1 MTVSMTAPA
10 AVETTVPREE
20 RQALP
25 RYDRPREELPIAPC
39 TESVACVPYAESDTA
54 IAASGLPEGARHLL
68 RGLLRLGTARVFPG
82 GGIGIEYGSLLKTT
96 ARPEYLAAHA
106 AEAAAHLR
114 ARRAN
119 ALFVP
124 GMSGYP
130 VAAMYAVVSG
140 IPAVFLKK
148 TKPDEAGRPAYPAGA
163 FVIPSYTGD
172 GDVVMHADQEA
183 AQDIVDGIVAPQLA
197 AQRHVERP
205 VLTLRAAGADDIIDK
220 ATMSLAVG
228 ESAIVLGGALIRDFV
243 RRHRE
248 ATGDHRPIAE
258 RVEVVGWVTPLI
270 KGYNAPQERLER
282 TFGVRPFAGIN
293 VTSVHLD
300 PPAIGVEGVGILAF
314 APPRG

>member
-1 MTVSMTAPA
+1 MGAGRF
-10 AVETTVPREE
+10 VETVE
-20 RQALP
+20 RSGPALP
-25 RYDRPREELPIAPC
+25 RYERPHEEIGPDLAAMPA
-39 TESVACVPYAESDTA
+39 ACVSYADSEAA
-54 IAASGLPEGARHLL
+54 IATSGLSEGGQGLL

-82 GGIGIEYGSLLKTT
+82 GGVGIEYGSLLKTA

-114 ARRAN
+114 TLGADV
-119 ALFVP
+119 LFVP

-130 VAAMYAVVSG
+130 VAAMYSVVSG

-148 TKPDEAGRPAYPAGA
+148 AKLADGAGPVYPAGA
-163 FVIPSYTGD
+163 FVIPSYTGE
-172 GDVVMHADQEA
+172 GDVVMHADQDA
-183 AQDIVDGIVAPQLA
+183 AQDIVDAIVAPQLD
-197 AQRHVERP
+197 AQRGVERP
-205 VLTLRAAGADDIIDK
+205 VLTIRAAGADDIIDK

-228 ESAIVLGGALIRDFV
+228 ENAVVVGTTAIQDFA

-248 ATGDHRPIAE
+248 ATGDPRPIDP

-282 TFGVRPFAGIN
+282 AFGVQPFAGIN

-300 PPAIGVEGVGILAF
+300 TPAIGVEGVGVLAF
-314 APPRG
+314 APSRRP